1 MICTACPD
9 DPQTNVIRDIRAL
22 ETRISELN
30 DALGNCSER
39 LFGSTWWL
47 ERLEAAAA
55 ARRRLERLELLLED
69 GTGDIR

>member
-22 ETRISELN
+22 EARIAELN
-30 DALGNCSER
+30 EALGDCSER

-55 ARRRLERLELLLED
+55 ARRQIERLQPLLED
-69 GTGDIR
+69 